1 MWHLPKYFKQTSLSS
16 DNDADE
22 DVGNDDEADS
32 GAVQL
37 LDVEAEAVV
46 KHGEDDGSDGNNDD
60 KTIRDGGITWI
71 LGSLNSFGSFK
82 SILSFEMTIRP
93 SDHERQFQF
102 ENTIRSQ
109 IIRL

>member
-60 KTIRDGGITWI
+60 KTIGDGGITGDLWIIKVHSFPLDHRI
-71 LGSLNSFGSFK
+71 LGSLNSFGSSIPSFK
-82 SILSFEMTIRP
+82 MTI
-93 SDHERQFQF
+93 
-102 ENTIRSQ
+102 
-109 IIRL
+109 